1 MKRARAYSPYALEAA
16 RLLGTRIRLARRERR
31 WSMRELADRIGI
43 TTPTLA
49 RIEHGDLT
57 VGLGVAFEAAALVG
71 VALFHED
78 RADLRIDLDRTGNRV
93 ALLPQRV
100 RPRREDVKDDR
111 GLLTYA
117 WRAVNT
123 TDQPATHEQ
132 TFDEELLL
140 WLGDEPPRV
149 RAADAER
156 VRDIASEFAK
166 GFDALAG
173 IGRAVTVFGS
183 ARTPEDHPDYAL
195 AREVGACLG
204 AAGYAVITGG
214 GPGLMEAANRGARDA
229 GALSI
234 GCNIELPREQRLNP
248 YLDIGLRFRHFFA
261 RKVMF
266 VRYASAFVICPGGY
280 GTLDELFESLTLI
293 QTATIRHFPVIL
305 LGEGEWDGL
314 LEWLRAHALADRRID
329 PSDLDFLHVVQRPSE
344 VCQII
349 DAAHARQRAYGQRQR
364 RRTGQ
369 A

>member
-1 MKRARAYSPYALEAA
+1 
-16 RLLGTRIRLARRERR
+16 
-31 WSMRELADRIGI
+31 
-43 TTPTLA
+43 
-49 RIEHGDLT
+49 
-57 VGLGVAFEAAALVG
+57 
-71 VALFHED
+71 
-78 RADLRIDLDRTGNRV
+78 
-93 ALLPQRV
+93 
-100 RPRREDVKDDR
+100 
-111 GLLTYA
+111 
-117 WRAVNT
+117 VNT
-123 TDQPATHEQ
+123 TDQPAAHEP

-183 ARTPEDHPDYAL
+183 ARTPKDHPDYAL

-204 AAGYAVITGG
+204 GAGYAVITGG

-248 YLDIGLRFRHFFA
+248 YVDIGLRFRHFFA

-314 LEWLRAHALADRRID
+314 LTHGFAVCARLRAHALADRRID
-329 PSDLDFLHVVQRPSE
+329 PSDLDFLHVVQRPPE

-369 A
+369 AQ